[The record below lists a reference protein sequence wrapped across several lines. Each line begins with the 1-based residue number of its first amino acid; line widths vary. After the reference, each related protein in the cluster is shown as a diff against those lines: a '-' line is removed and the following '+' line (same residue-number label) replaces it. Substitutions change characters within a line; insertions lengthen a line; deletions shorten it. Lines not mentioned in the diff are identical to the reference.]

1 MAYNP
6 KEKLEPRAE
15 NEPKFNI
22 HNKTDRKIF
31 IAVLVS
37 VTVLT
42 IILAGLFIIYFTV
55 IKGWALKSTLRDYL
69 HWRVKQF

>member
-31 IAVLVS
+31 LAVLIS
-37 VTVLT
+37 VTVLS

-55 IKGWALKSTLRDYL
+55 IKG
-69 HWRVKQF
+69 

>member
-6 KEKLEPRAE
+6 REKLEPRAE

-31 IAVLVS
+31 IAVLIS
-37 VTVLT
+37 VTVLS
-42 IILAGLFIIYFTV
+42 ILLGGLFLIYFLV
-55 IKGWALKSTLRDYL
+55 IKG
-69 HWRVKQF
+69 